1 MAQTIVEA
9 IDVQKNF
16 DAVEVLRGVSFAL
29 AKGETLVV
37 MGGSGSGKTVL
48 LRLVAGLIR
57 PDAGRILLFD
67 RAIEHLSEEEVLPL
81 RRRLG
86 FVFQGAALFDSLSV
100 YENVAFP
107 LREHASLPEPEVR
120 ARAVKNLSLVGLSGE
135 VLGLLPAELSGGM
148 KKRVGIARALSVEPE
163 VLLFDEPTGGLDP
176 TNSKLVGELIR
187 ELRGGVFGL
196 VALAAFLGM
205 VYALGARARLFE
217 AHYTIHAEFTEVA
230 GLTEGATVRLAGVQ
244 IGRVTDVHLP
254 GEPGGKVRVD
264 LTIARRYADR
274 IRRDSIARIETQGLL
289 GDKVVEVTVGTAA
302 APPLQPG
309 EVLTAREPTDF
320 ARVLTQGADTARDAA
335 ALVAALRQTAEDVNR
350 SRLVGDVSA
359 TVAKLNRVVD
369 QVEHGRG
376 WAHTLLYEEPV
387 ALKRLNETVTTTQK
401 LLDRVVGGQSPA
413 GVLLSP
419 AGTDA
424 AQRFVRAMDRR
435 GRLVDRPGA
444 ESGLLPALLFDPKY
458 KEALDD
464 LRIVT
469 RNLRDVSD
477 RIAGGRGAL
486 GSLIADGDA
495 GGLRQIVQHLRV
507 TVANLKEI
515 SEKVKEGEGTIG
527 ALIADPTIYE
537 RLVTI
542 LEGAQRSFLLRSL
555 IRSLGEP
562 KGDGSRR

>member
-1 MAQTIVEA
+1 MNDE
-9 IDVQKNF
+9 
-16 DAVEVLRGVSFAL
+16 RG
-29 AKGETLVV
+29 E
-37 MGGSGSGKTVL
+37 
-48 LRLVAGLIR
+48 I
-57 PDAGRILLFD
+57 
-67 RAIEHLSEEEVLPL
+67 
-81 RRRLG
+81 
-86 FVFQGAALFDSLSV
+86 
-100 YENVAFP
+100 
-107 LREHASLPEPEVR
+107 
-120 ARAVKNLSLVGLSGE
+120 AVKL
-135 VLGLLPAELSGGM
+135 
-148 KKRVGIARALSVEPE
+148 RVG
-163 VLLFDEPTGGLDP
+163 
-176 TNSKLVGELIR
+176 
-187 ELRGGVFGL
+187 VFVL

-205 VYALGARARLFE
+205 GYALGARARLFE

-309 EVLTAREPTDF
+309 D
-320 ARVLTQGADTARDAA
+320 
-335 ALVAALRQTAEDVNR
+335 
-350 SRLVGDVSA
+350 
-359 TVAKLNRVVD
+359 
-369 QVEHGRG
+369 
-376 WAHTLLYEEPV
+376 
-387 ALKRLNETVTTTQK
+387 
-401 LLDRVVGGQSPA
+401 
-413 GVLLSP
+413 VLLSP
-419 AGTDA
+419 TGTDA
-424 AQRFVRAMDRR
+424 ARRFVGALDRI

-444 ESGLLPALLFDPKY
+444 DQGLLPALLFEPKY
-458 KEALDD
+458 KETLED
-464 LRIVT
+464 LRTVT

-495 GGLRQIVQHLRV
+495 GGLRQIVQDLRV

-527 ALIADPTIYE
+527 ALLADPTIYE

-555 IRSLGEP
+555 IRGLGEKGAES
-562 KGDGSRR
+562 KGDGPRR

>member
-1 MAQTIVEA
+1 MNDE
-9 IDVQKNF
+9 
-16 DAVEVLRGVSFAL
+16 RG
-29 AKGETLVV
+29 E
-37 MGGSGSGKTVL
+37 
-48 LRLVAGLIR
+48 I
-57 PDAGRILLFD
+57 
-67 RAIEHLSEEEVLPL
+67 
-81 RRRLG
+81 
-86 FVFQGAALFDSLSV
+86 
-100 YENVAFP
+100 
-107 LREHASLPEPEVR
+107 
-120 ARAVKNLSLVGLSGE
+120 AVKL
-135 VLGLLPAELSGGM
+135 
-148 KKRVGIARALSVEPE
+148 RVG
-163 VLLFDEPTGGLDP
+163 
-176 TNSKLVGELIR
+176 
-187 ELRGGVFGL
+187 VFVL

-309 EVLTAREPTDF
+309 DVLLAREPTDF

-335 ALVAALRQTAEDVNR
+335 ALVAALRKTAEDVNR
-350 SRLVGDVSA
+350 SKLVDDVSA
-359 TVAKLNRVVD
+359 TVGKINRVVD

-376 WAHTLLYEEPV
+376 WAHALLYEEPV

-401 LLDRVVGGQSPA
+401 LLDRVAEGQGPA

-419 AGTDA
+419 TGTDA
-424 AQRFVRAMDRR
+424 ARRFVGAMDRL

-444 ESGLLPALLFDPKY
+444 DQGILPALLFEPKY
-458 KEALDD
+458 KETLED
-464 LRIVT
+464 LRTVT

-495 GGLRQIVQHLRV
+495 GGLRQIVQDLRV

-527 ALIADPTIYE
+527 ALLADPTIYE

-555 IRSLGEP
+555 IRGLGEKGAES
-562 KGDGSRR
+562 KGDGPRR